1 MTTRLYEWNGEGAML
16 TIGELRT
23 PPVATVTFLPSNEDS
38 SVVLL
43 VFALEGKIV
52 VDGGGADGDGVT
64 CMVYEMR
71 NSQDNKN
78 TIVKPLAWLKNMGE
92 IASIYPYRFAG
103 TNYLLIVGDESTSAI
118 YFWDGNEFK
127 KWLDVPDL
135 RSTSILNILQ
145 RINGDTLLFVC
156 NENTLL
162 VYEIEHR
169 SCTLLSI
176 HTFSPDQRVVDVTV
190 WEHRGIPMIMLI
202 KQDPITGVY
211 NTELWSLHFRQKIPD
226 VTHEDVQQCLYELQV
241 ALDKRGAA
249 LEESERFMN
258 QIMSGMPLK
267 FDQIFIDSD
276 RVELSSLEFDV
287 EDSESL
293 NPEIILDELLELRA
307 KVDDLLRKASM
318 ANEIEDLSGRGLVV
332 EGDAYIN
339 ELEIDRLEV
348 ETINGV
354 AFDAASILLDEL
366 DQTFDGPLEAK
377 NIVIHDLEVPSICG
391 LESSNWLLV
400 GDEEKTDLSGI
411 DWNKASIVGE
421 DTLVVDGD
429 VFVENLSTETIN
441 GKNINKL
448 MDDFFIIGK
457 NQIIDGNV
465 TYKTCSRVT
474 QMFADEINGVPF
486 DALLTKSDDQFLDDV
501 YIENLDVRHLYV
513 ETINGVRVD
522 QAARISQENVIKG
535 RVSLANL
542 EIIEELEVQGNFSM
556 PFARP
561 LQVYDEVHINGDV
574 YVNNFF
580 MKEQSSL
587 IVDGS
592 DVNVQEI
599 LENSWTKSTDQTIVN
614 SVVFEEGAS
623 IDELSCRFL
632 NGFAEEDFVYTTDTE
647 FDGLE
652 NVTFSHFRFNRVF
665 DENNR
670 EISDFIDESPML
682 LTFKKP
688 IRLKHLQVDSM
699 ITDFYNGVDIDQLM
713 SMKNISS
720 LKFPDFTEFEELHVD
735 GSLNV
740 EGLWMETLNSQDAS
754 IIKKALTINNKIY
767 EDKLEVP
774 EFSAENLTVENL
786 CGSNLNELLE
796 IMNNPYEVAFTVKGD
811 VEIDNN
817 LQARLI
823 NGMNASDY
831 LTQLK
836 SMDPSDLIGPKSL
849 RHLRSVENLNV
860 STLNGYDVNQVFH
873 TMLDKIEDENYTGD
887 LKVKNVKV
895 VNLKCN
901 KMNGMNLSNLMYVN
915 EPAVFNG
922 NVTFNDLVLKGNLK
936 TKKPLSEAIK
946 INQVL
951 SIKHPIN
958 LHVFG
963 DLMWEEDSSKPQ
975 SLSYL
980 FKNAMTKSGNQTFDC
995 PVEFLAPVS
1004 VDSLRIPVES
1014 PALEMVQG
1022 VIEDAVIDSDDDT
1035 AAPIVIRGRKKFKKE
1050 LLVNDLTVDGD
1061 LNVDRINDVY
1071 VDRVFPQIFQKN
1083 TGDVMPAV
1091 EFSEDIKIGQLISN
1105 SRIHNVSLENIAT
1118 IDKELPNRIRFEHL
1132 VVENNVSL
1140 KYWDGV
1146 NFDEFVRDRITIDGD
1161 YQISGDVEFTETVD
1175 VIDRTYAK
1183 LINGIE
1189 PESLVQNDDSKD
1201 MKIIY
1206 GNKHF
1211 MSNLTINGG
1220 LEVPKI
1226 NDVIIDDIY
1235 ALDSVKS
1242 AQNIEICG
1250 DLIFENDVEFVKN
1263 INVAGHTYGSILN
1276 YDTDIDRLFT
1286 EDPEFYLEESET
1298 INKIHVANAFKF
1310 KSSRISESIT
1320 RLDIYTIEPGNY
1332 CGLTDSN
1339 CQCRRQHVVDILPSG
1354 EYSLRSSHDND
1365 VVFNF
1370 YDAKDRFE
1378 LSVASSAVSTGQ
1390 DCLRGLDLT
1399 ELTRVFLTMFYEDPR
1414 DRKLVAEIQGFVTDA
1429 DIFVLDD
1436 KIYLFVAVFYDK
1448 TWNSHS
1454 TASWLYEFDFA
1465 RNTSFL
1471 IQAIP
1476 TEGAASVKIFEIV
1489 NVGVHLLVGCIKGNA
1504 ESSLWRFV
1512 PNFKQFQL
1520 VRTFATG
1527 GSEHVAS
1534 LSYRDS
1540 NFVLLSNPDV
1550 EAVQIFNYDFNSDS
1564 FDNYQNLFF
1573 DSKVMSLDVFYARE
1587 FAKSAAYVLTTTK
1600 DGSFFIHVYNL
1611 YAKFQLLISYRS
1623 EDIQILSPFR
1633 HSGRN
1638 YLFAGSKVNSTI
1650 YDIVQ

>member
-1 MTTRLYEWNGEGAML
+1 MTIRLYEWNGEGAML
-16 TIGELRT
+16 TIGELHT
-23 PPVATVTFLPSNEDS
+23 PPVAAVTFLPSNEDS

-52 VDGGGADGDGVT
+52 VDGGADGDGVT
-64 CMVYEMR
+64 CIVYEMR
-71 NSQDNKN
+71 NSRDNKN

-103 TNYLLIVGDESTSAI
+103 TNYLLIVGDESTSAV
-118 YFWDGNEFK
+118 YFWD
-127 KWLDVPDL
+127 
-135 RSTSILNILQ
+135 
-145 RINGDTLLFVC
+145 
-156 NENTLL
+156 
-162 VYEIEHR
+162 
-169 SCTLLSI
+169 
-176 HTFSPDQRVVDVTV
+176 DQRVVDVTV

-202 KQDPITGVY
+202 KLDPITGVY

-226 VTHEDVQQCLYELQV
+226 VTHEDVQQCLDELQV

-332 EGDAYIN
+332 EGDAYID

-348 ETINGV
+348 ESINGV

-366 DQTFDGPLEAK
+366 DQTFDRPLEAK
-377 NIVIHDLEVPSICG
+377 NIIIHDLEVPSICG

-400 GDEEKTDLSGI
+400 DDEEKTDLSGI

-429 VFVENLSTETIN
+429 FFVENLNTETIN
-441 GKNINKL
+441 GKNINTL

-465 TYKTCSRVT
+465 TYKTCSRASQV
-474 QMFADEINGVPF
+474 FADEINGVPF

-501 YIENLDVRHLYV
+501 YIENLDVSHLYV

-592 DVNVQEI
+592 DLNVQEI

-632 NGFAEEDFVYTTDTE
+632 NGFTEEDFVYTTDTE

-652 NVTFSHFRFNRVF
+652 NVTFSRFRFNRVF

-699 ITDFYNGVDIDQLM
+699 ITDSYNG
-713 SMKNISS
+713 
-720 LKFPDFTEFEELHVD
+720 
-735 GSLNV
+735 
-740 EGLWMETLNSQDAS
+740 
-754 IIKKALTINNKIY
+754 
-767 EDKLEVP
+767 
-774 EFSAENLTVENL
+774 
-786 CGSNLNELLE
+786 
-796 IMNNPYEVAFTVKGD
+796 
-811 VEIDNN
+811 
-817 LQARLI
+817 
-823 NGMNASDY
+823 
-831 LTQLK
+831 
-836 SMDPSDLIGPKSL
+836 
-849 RHLRSVENLNV
+849 
-860 STLNGYDVNQVFH
+860 
-873 TMLDKIEDENYTGD
+873 
-887 LKVKNVKV
+887 
-895 VNLKCN
+895 
-901 KMNGMNLSNLMYVN
+901 
-915 EPAVFNG
+915 
-922 NVTFNDLVLKGNLK
+922 
-936 TKKPLSEAIK
+936 AIK

-951 SIKHPIN
+951 SVKHPIN

-963 DLMWEEDSSKPQ
+963 DLTWEEDSSKPQ

-1014 PALEMVQG
+1014 PALEMIQG

-1035 AAPIVIRGRKKFKKE
+1035 AAPIVIRGRKRFKKE
-1050 LLVNDLTVDGD
+1050 LLVNELTVDGD

-1071 VDRVFPQIFQKN
+1071 VDRVFLQIFQKN

-1091 EFSEDIKIGQLISN
+1091 EFSEDIKIGQLISD

-1118 IDKELPNRIRFEHL
+1118 
-1132 VVENNVSL
+1132 
-1140 KYWDGV
+1140 
-1146 NFDEFVRDRITIDGD
+1146 
-1161 YQISGDVEFTETVD
+1161 
-1175 VIDRTYAK
+1175 
-1183 LINGIE
+1183 
-1189 PESLVQNDDSKD
+1189 
-1201 MKIIY
+1201 
-1206 GNKHF
+1206 
-1211 MSNLTINGG
+1211 
-1220 LEVPKI
+1220 
-1226 NDVIIDDIY
+1226 
-1235 ALDSVKS
+1235 
-1242 AQNIEICG
+1242 
-1250 DLIFENDVEFVKN
+1250 IFENDVEFVKN
-1263 INVAGHTYGSILN
+1263 INVAGHTDGSILN
-1276 YDTDIDRLFT
+1276 YDIDIDRLFT

-1310 KSSRISESIT
+1310 RSSRISESIT

-1339 CQCRRQHVVDILPSG
+1339 CHCRRQHVVDILPSG
-1354 EYSLRSSHDND
+1354 EYSLRSGPDSD

-1429 DIFVLDD
+1429 DIFVLD
-1436 KIYLFVAVFYDK
+1436 A
-1448 TWNSHS
+1448 
-1454 TASWLYEFDFA
+1454 
-1465 RNTSFL
+1465 
-1471 IQAIP
+1471 
-1476 TEGAASVKIFEIV
+1476 EI
-1489 NVGVHLLVGCIKGNA
+1489 
-1504 ESSLWRFV
+1504 
-1512 PNFKQFQL
+1512 
-1520 VRTFATG
+1520 
-1527 GSEHVAS
+1527 
-1534 LSYRDS
+1534 
-1540 NFVLLSNPDV
+1540 
-1550 EAVQIFNYDFNSDS
+1550 
-1564 FDNYQNLFF
+1564 
-1573 DSKVMSLDVFYARE
+1573 
-1587 FAKSAAYVLTTTK
+1587 AYTC
-1600 DGSFFIHVYNL
+1600 
-1611 YAKFQLLISYRS
+1611 
-1623 EDIQILSPFR
+1623 
-1633 HSGRN
+1633 
-1638 YLFAGSKVNSTI
+1638 
-1650 YDIVQ
+1650 